1 MVVFL
6 DALGTL
12 VELSPPAPRLVALL
26 RERGFEVGDEQAAGA
41 FAAEISYYLEHHLEG
56 ADRTSLDRLRD
67 RCADVLRSELDLP
80 ELDRAEARSAMLG
93 ALRFEAFPE
102 ALEVLA
108 LLRGRGH
115 CLFIVSNWDCSLPSW
130 LAHTGLLELVAG
142 VVTSAEAGSAKPD
155 PGIFEHALELAG
167 ARADGTVHV
176 GDSIGNDIAG
186 ARAAGIRGVL
196 VRHGGPVPPEV
207 ESIATLAELPAL
219 L

>member
-26 RERGFEVGDEQAAGA
+26 RERGFEVGEQQAAGA

-80 ELDRAEARSAMLG
+80 ELERAEARSAMLG

-102 ALEVLA
+102 ALGVLA
-108 LLRGRGH
+108 LLRERGH
-115 CLFIVSNWDCSLPSW
+115 RLFIVSNWDCSLPSW
-130 LAHTGLLELVAG
+130 LAHTGLLELVEG

-196 VRHGGPVPPEV
+196 VRHGGPVPSEV